1 MLQAKINLN
10 FKIFIKTAQISQTLS
25 YLYKLNIIK
34 KLEDLQVLH
43 GKKWINNKF

>member
-1 MLQAKINLN
+1 MSQAKINLN
-10 FKIFIKTAQISQTLS
+10 FKIFTKTALIFQTLY
-25 YLYKLNIIK
+25 YLYKLNTIK